1 MTTLFISDLHLCAQR
16 PAITGLFLEFLRNDA
31 VKADA
36 LYILGDLFEYW
47 IGDEAAESDE
57 YRPIVAGMR
66 ALRATGPALYVM
78 RGNRDFLMGKEFEG
92 RSGARLL
99 PDPTIIDLYGNSVL
113 LMHGDSLCTDDVE
126 YQAFRTMVRSETWQR
141 EYLSKTVAE
150 RDAISRRYRQ
160 MSKTATANKRPEI
173 MDVNQDAVA
182 TAMRQH
188 QVYELIHGH
197 THRPGQHSFDL
208 DGRRARR
215 NVLGDWYEQG
225 SVLRCTRQDWALQ
238 TLPLQSRRAGS
249 TALPAC

>member
-16 PAITGLFLEFLRNDA
+16 PAITELFLEFLRDDA
-31 VKADA
+31 AKADA

-47 IGDEAAESDE
+47 IGDEAAGNGE
-57 YRPIVAGMR
+57 YRPIIADMR
-66 ALRATGPALYVM
+66 ALCAAGPPLYVM
-78 RGNRDFLMGKEFEG
+78 RGNRDFLMGAEFA
-92 RSGARLL
+92 RQSGARLL
-99 PDPTIIDLYGNSVL
+99 PDPTIIDLYGKPVL

-126 YQAFRTMVRSETWQR
+126 YQAFRRMVRSETWQR

-173 MDVNQDAVA
+173 MDVNQGAVA
-182 TAMRQH
+182 TVMRQH

-197 THRPGQHSFDL
+197 THRPGQHDFDL

-215 NVLGDWYEQG
+215 HVLGDWYEQG
-225 SVLRCTRQDWALQ
+225 SVLRCDSHEWTLQ
-238 TLPLQSRRAGS
+238 TLSVRRRHAGS